1 MQNKTTVTKSVHFGD
16 KGAIRMQ
23 LIARDQYLEWL
34 LSWKDKHV
42 IKVVSGVRRCG
53 KSKLFEIYRNQLLHD
68 GVAPDQIIA
77 INFEELEYEDLTSY
91 RALYDY
97 VKSRLAPGKMA
108 YVFLDEIQHVDHY
121 EKAVDSLFAKDNI
134 DVYITGSNAYFMS
147 GELATLLSGRYV
159 ELKMLPL
166 SFKEFCSA
174 EGNVEKNR
182 DQLFNEYV
190 TLGSFP
196 FIAEMQLDEQRAK
209 EYVRSLY
216 DTIIVRDVVDR
227 LRVSDVSTLLNITKF
242 LLHNIGSKVSIKK
255 ITDTLTSSGNKVDQK
270 TVSKYVKGLADSLTL
285 YAAPRYNVKGRQ
297 LLATNSKYYAVDLG
311 LRNAL
316 VKTSDSD
323 IGHILENIVYLELM
337 RRGYDVYVGDI
348 ENGEID
354 FVAIKPGD
362 TQYFQVSATTL
373 EEPTLKRELAPFEA
387 VSDNYPK
394 TLLTLD
400 TLFGTAD
407 YNGVKKRNVIDWLL
421 E

>member
-1 MQNKTTVTKSVHFGD
+1 
-16 KGAIRMQ
+16 MQ
-23 LIARDQYLEWL
+23 LIARDRYLEWL

-53 KSKLFEIYRNQLLHD
+53 KSKLFEIYRNHLMQH
-68 GVAPDQIIA
+68 GVTAGQIIA

-91 RALYDY
+91 RELYDY
-97 VKSRLAPGKMA
+97 VNARLAPGKTT

-121 EKAVDSLFAKDNI
+121 EKAVDGLFIKDNV

-147 GELATLLSGRYV
+147 GELATLLSGRYI

-174 EGNVEKNR
+174 EGNAEKSR
-182 DQLFNEYV
+182 DMLFNEYI
-190 TLGSFP
+190 TSGSFP
-196 FIAEMQLDEQRAK
+196 FIAETQIDEQKAK

-242 LLHNIGSKVSIKK
+242 LLHNIGSKVSHKK
-255 ITDTLTSSGNKVDQK
+255 IADTLTSSGNKVDQK
-270 TVSKYVKGLADSLTL
+270 TVSKYIKGLTDSLTL

-297 LLATNSKYYAVDLG
+297 LLSTNCKYYAVDLG

-316 VKTSDSD
+316 VRTSNSD
-323 IGHILENIVYLELM
+323 IGHILENVVYLELL

-354 FVAIKPGD
+354 FVAIKPDD

-373 EEPTLKRELAPFEA
+373 EESTLKRELAPFAA
-387 VSDNYPK
+387 VRDNYPK
-394 TLLTLD
+394 ILLTLD
-400 TLFGTAD
+400 TIFGTAD
-407 YNGVKKRNVIDWLL
+407 YDGVKKRNVIDWLL

>member
-1 MQNKTTVTKSVHFGD
+1 
-16 KGAIRMQ
+16 MQ
-23 LIARDQYLEWL
+23 LIARDRYLEWL

-53 KSKLFEIYRNQLLHD
+53 KSKLFEIYRNHLMQY
-68 GVAPDQIIA
+68 GVTADQIIA

-91 RALYDY
+91 RELYDY
-97 VKSRLAPGKMA
+97 VNARLAPGKTT
-108 YVFLDEIQHVDHY
+108 YVFLDEIQHVNHY
-121 EKAVDSLFAKDNI
+121 EKAVDGLFIKDNV

-147 GELATLLSGRYV
+147 GELATLLSGRYI

-174 EGNVEKNR
+174 EGNAEKSR
-182 DQLFNEYV
+182 DMLFNEYI
-190 TLGSFP
+190 TSGSFP
-196 FIAEMQLDEQRAK
+196 FIAETQIDEQKAK

-242 LLHNIGSKVSIKK
+242 LLHNIGSKVSHKK
-255 ITDTLTSSGNKVDQK
+255 IADTLTSSGNKVDQK
-270 TVSKYVKGLADSLTL
+270 TVSKYIKGLTDSLTL

-297 LLATNSKYYAVDLG
+297 LLSTNCKYYAVDLG

-323 IGHILENIVYLELM
+323 IGHILENVVYLELL

-354 FVAIKPGD
+354 FVAIKPDD

-373 EEPTLKRELAPFEA
+373 EESTLKRELAPFAA
-387 VSDNYPK
+387 VRDNYPK
-394 TLLTLD
+394 ILLTLD
-400 TLFGTAD
+400 TIFGTAD
-407 YNGVKKRNVIDWLL
+407 YDGVKKRNVIDWLL

>member
-1 MQNKTTVTKSVHFGD
+1 
-16 KGAIRMQ
+16 MQ
-23 LIARDQYLEWL
+23 LIARDRYLEWL

-53 KSKLFEIYRNQLLHD
+53 KSKLFEIYRNHLMQH
-68 GVAPDQIIA
+68 GVMADQIIA

-91 RALYDY
+91 RELYDY
-97 VKSRLAPGKMA
+97 VNARLAPGKTT

-121 EKAVDSLFAKDNI
+121 EKAVDGLFIKDNV

-147 GELATLLSGRYV
+147 GELATLLSGRYI

-174 EGNVEKNR
+174 EGNAEKSR
-182 DQLFNEYV
+182 DMLFNEYI
-190 TLGSFP
+190 TSGSFP
-196 FIAEMQLDEQRAK
+196 FIAETQIDEQKAK

-242 LLHNIGSKVSIKK
+242 LLHNIGSKVSHKK
-255 ITDTLTSSGNKVDQK
+255 IADTLTSSGNKVDQK
-270 TVSKYVKGLADSLTL
+270 TVSKYIKGLTDSLTL

-297 LLATNSKYYAVDLG
+297 LLSTNCKYYAVDLG

-323 IGHILENIVYLELM
+323 IGHILENVVYLELL

-354 FVAIKPGD
+354 FVAIKPDD

-373 EEPTLKRELAPFEA
+373 EESTLKRELAPFAA
-387 VSDNYPK
+387 VRDNYPK
-394 TLLTLD
+394 ILLTLD
-400 TLFGTAD
+400 TIFGTAD
-407 YNGVKKRNVIDWLL
+407 YDGVKKRNVIDWLL